1 MQQSGFSSYE
11 ADANRFREPGSTGH
25 WVAVGDGC
33 SVRWSTRCAA
43 TAGWYE
49 DHADDPLLTV
59 LAPGNDRTKAGY
71 T

>member
-11 ADANRFREPGSTGH
+11 ADANRFREPGSMGH

-43 TAGWYE
+43 TRLVVRGSRRRHAVDRARAG
-49 DHADDPLLTV
+49 
-59 LAPGNDRTKAGY
+59 
-71 T
+71 

>member
-11 ADANRFREPGSTGH
+11 ADANRFREPGSMGH

-43 TAGWYE
+43 TRLVG
-49 DHADDPLLTV
+49 HVDDTLLTV
-59 LAPGNDRTKAGY
+59 LAPGNDTTKAGY